1 MLLLSSLS
9 LFITLIS
16 AQTQTPGQGG
26 GNQGGGNQG
35 GGATGGGGGG
45 TAVTPFWCPPGS
57 AYTGGPRLGPYN
69 QDCTPSQGDCPS
81 QCGVIGEAYKGTGKL
96 ECTHNY
102 DCCTCGIMECR
113 DCFELNCNGDQSCF
127 GAKNIQIF
135 GNKVSGALISCNGDV
150 SCSGVIIQGNNIA
163 IISCSGLFVIYG
175 FILNM
180 SYNLEIITFCVDII

>member
-26 GNQGGGNQG
+26 GNQGGG
-35 GGATGGGGGG
+35 ATGGGGTGS

-163 IISCSGLFVIYG
+163 IISCSGKYDLVFFRYELIRNNY
-175 FILNM
+175 IL
-180 SYNLEIITFCVDII
+180 YITYITY